1 MTSVQN
7 HIALGNLVRI
17 ERKRQK
23 QLAAL
28 AGVGVRFLREL
39 EKGKDSCRIGL
50 AFSVMQ
56 TLGLSVDVSGRGDE
70 K

>member
-7 HIALGNLVRI
+7 HTVLGHLVRI

-23 QLAAL
+23 LTQEQLAAL

-39 EKGKDSCRIGL
+39 EKGKGSCQIGL

-56 TLGLSVDVSGRGDE
+56 TL
-70 K
+70 